1 MNPTLTN
8 LTQRQKLLADLIW
21 NCETKEQALT
31 LIQSLQGQDRID
43 ARCIMQCM
51 IYEVLETRI
60 EDYKDAATAAIA
72 SVMLR

>member
-8 LTQRQKLLADLIW
+8 LTHRQKLLADLIW
-21 NCETKEQALT
+21 ACETKEQALS

-43 ARCIMQCM
+43 ARAIMQCM
-51 IYEVLETRI
+51 IYEVLEERI
-60 EDYKDAATAAIA
+60 GEYSDAANAAIA

>member
-21 NCETKEQALT
+21 ACETKEQALT

-51 IYEVLETRI
+51 IYEVLEERI
-60 EDYKDAATAAIA
+60 EDYKDAACAAISNA
-72 SVMLR
+72 RYS

>member
-8 LTQRQKLLADLIW
+8 LTHRQKLLADLIW
-21 NCETKEQALT
+21 ACETKEQALT

-43 ARCIMQCM
+43 ARAIMQCM
-51 IYEVLETRI
+51 IYEVLEERI
-60 EDYKDAATAAIA
+60 GEYSDAANAAIA